1 MLKLISRE
9 KQSSMSPVLNYN
21 ELKYFPESLSL
32 VRNKIK
38 NRLNQFFLIIKQLKI
53 KKSLNGKVFA

>member
-32 VRNKIK
+32 VRNK
-38 NRLNQFFLIIKQLKI
+38 
-53 KKSLNGKVFA
+53 KKSIIPVFLNNQTTQNKKITKW